1 MSILNYFL
9 RSGTFLFLK
18 HIILYSQIFG
28 GACMLALTLSGFFAF
43 LKSAIFVVG
52 YIQSSNLFPE
62 PLSSEEEKN
71 CIERMKNGDDEARN
85 ILIERNLR
93 LVAHVSKKYATTNI
107 DQDDLISIGTIGL
120 IKGINSFNPDKNI
133 RLATYV
139 ARCIENEI
147 LMFLRSSKKTKS
159 EVYLNE
165 PIGKDKDDN
174 EVTLMDV
181 LETDEKSVE
190 EEIDLKMKVKKLY
203 QKMKEVLKDREKAI
217 LELRFGLNGGK
228 PKTQN
233 EIASMMGISRSY
245 VSRIETKAIGKLNKE
260 FQE

>member
-1 MSILNYFL
+1 
-9 RSGTFLFLK
+9 
-18 HIILYSQIFG
+18 
-28 GACMLALTLSGFFAF
+28 MLALTLSGFLAF

-71 CIERMKNGDDEARN
+71 CIERMQNGDEEARN

-93 LVAHVSKKYATTNI
+93 LVAHISKKYASTNI

-120 IKGINSFNPDKNI
+120 IKGINSFKPDKNI
-133 RLATYV
+133 RLATYA

-174 EVTLMDV
+174 EVTLMEV
-181 LETDEKSVE
+181 LETDDKSIE
-190 EEIDLKMKVKKLY
+190 DEIDLKMKVKKLY
-203 QKMKEVLKDREKAI
+203 EKMKETLKDREKTI
-217 LELRFGLNGGK
+217 LELRFGLNGTK

-245 VSRIETKAIGKLNKE
+245 VSRIETKAMGKLSKE
-260 FQE
+260 LQE

>member
-1 MSILNYFL
+1 MLGITLYGLF
-9 RSGTFLFLK
+9 TFV
-18 HIILYSQIFG
+18 
-28 GACMLALTLSGFFAF
+28 
-43 LKSAIFVVG
+43 KSAMLVVG

-62 PLSSEEEKN
+62 PLEPDEEKILLEKLN
-71 CIERMKNGDDEARN
+71 KGDEDAKN

-93 LVAHVSKKYATTNI
+93 LVAHVSKKYASTNI

-120 IKGINSFNPDKNI
+120 IKGINSFDSSKNI

-139 ARCIENEI
+139 AKCIDNEI

-174 EVTLMDV
+174 EITLLEV
-181 LETDEKSVE
+181 LENDDRSIED
-190 EEIDLKMKVKKLY
+190 EIDIKLKIKILY
-203 QKMKEVLKDREKAI
+203 QKMKEVLKEREKII
-217 LELRFGLNGGK
+217 LELRFGLNGAK

-233 EIASMMGISRSY
+233 EIAKMMGISRSY
-245 VSRIETKAIGKLNKE
+245 VSRIETKAISKLEKE
-260 FQE
+260 FN

>member
-1 MSILNYFL
+1 
-9 RSGTFLFLK
+9 
-18 HIILYSQIFG
+18 
-28 GACMLALTLSGFFAF
+28 MLALTLSGFLAF

-71 CIERMKNGDDEARN
+71 CIERMQNGDEEARN

-93 LVAHVSKKYATTNI
+93 LVAHVSKKYVTTNI

-120 IKGINSFNPDKNI
+120 IKGINSFNPAKNI
-133 RLATYV
+133 RLATYA

-174 EVTLMDV
+174 EVTLIEV
-181 LETDEKSVE
+181 LETEDKSIE
-190 EEIDLKMKVKKLY
+190 DEIDLKMKVKKLY
-203 QKMKEVLKDREKAI
+203 QKMKDILKERERTI

>member
-1 MSILNYFL
+1 M
-9 RSGTFLFLK
+9 
-18 HIILYSQIFG
+18 
-28 GACMLALTLSGFFAF
+28 
-43 LKSAIFVVG
+43 VG

-62 PLSSEEEKN
+62 PLSSEEEKK
-71 CIERMKNGDDEARN
+71 CLERLKNNDDEARN
-85 ILIERNLR
+85 ILVERNLR

-107 DQDDLISIGTIGL
+107 EQDDLISIGTIGL
-120 IKGINSFNPDKNI
+120 IKGINSFDSSKNI
-133 RLATYV
+133 KLATYV

-174 EVTLMDV
+174 EVTLMEV
-181 LETDEKSVE
+181 LETEDKSIE

-203 QKMKEVLKDREKAI
+203 EKMKEVLKDREKLI
-217 LELRFGLNGGK
+217 LELRFGLGGK
-228 PKTQN
+228 RPKTQN

-245 VSRIETKAIGKLNKE
+245 VSRIETKAISKLNKE

>member
-1 MSILNYFL
+1 
-9 RSGTFLFLK
+9 
-18 HIILYSQIFG
+18 
-28 GACMLALTLSGFFAF
+28 MLALTLSGFLAF

-71 CIERMKNGDDEARN
+71 CIERMQNGDEEARN

-93 LVAHVSKKYATTNI
+93 LVAHISKKYATTNI

-120 IKGINSFNPDKNI
+120 IKGINSFKPDKNI
-133 RLATYV
+133 RLATYA

-174 EVTLMDV
+174 EITLMEV
-181 LETDEKSVE
+181 LETDDKSIE
-190 EEIDLKMKVKKLY
+190 DEIDLKMKVKKLY
-203 QKMKEVLKDREKAI
+203 EKMKETLKDREKTI
-217 LELRFGLNGGK
+217 LELRFGLNGTK

-245 VSRIETKAIGKLNKE
+245 VSRIETKAMGKLSKE
-260 FQE
+260 LQE

>member
-1 MSILNYFL
+1 MFALSI
-9 RSGTFLFLK
+9 
-18 HIILYSQIFG
+18 
-28 GACMLALTLSGFFAF
+28 SGFLAF

-62 PLSSEEEKN
+62 PLSQEEEKN
-71 CIERMKNGDDEARN
+71 CLERLKNGDEEARN

-93 LVAHVSKKYATTNI
+93 LVAHVSKKYQTTNVE
-107 DQDDLISIGTIGL
+107 QDDLISIGTIGL
-120 IKGINSFNPDKNI
+120 IKGINSFDSSKNI

-174 EVTLMDV
+174 EVTLIEV
-181 LETDEKSVE
+181 LETDNKTVE
-190 EEIDLKMKVKKLY
+190 DEIDLKIKVKKLY
-203 QKMKEVLKDREKAI
+203 EKMKELLKDREKTI
-217 LELRFGLNGGK
+217 LELRFGLGGLK

-233 EIASMMGISRSY
+233 EIASMLGISRSY
-245 VSRIETKAIGKLNKE
+245 VSRIETKAIGKLSKE
-260 FQE
+260 MNELEN